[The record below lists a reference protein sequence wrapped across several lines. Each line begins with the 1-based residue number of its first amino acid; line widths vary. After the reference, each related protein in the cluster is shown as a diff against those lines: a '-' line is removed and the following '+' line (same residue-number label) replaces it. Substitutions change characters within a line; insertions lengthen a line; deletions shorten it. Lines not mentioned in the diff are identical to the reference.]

1 MKDLHDILKILE
13 KDGRITPQQ
22 IADMLQK
29 PLEDVE
35 KVIASAEQTGVI
47 RRYKAVVDWE
57 KTGEQRVAAII
68 DVKVTPIRGVGFD
81 DVAERIYNFPEVV
94 SVYLVSGEYDLRVVV
109 EGSTMQEVANFVSQK
124 LATVDRVQSTA
135 SHFVLKR
142 YKEDREIFAETL
154 PDHRLA
160 VMP

>member
-1 MKDLHDILKILE
+1 
-13 KDGRITPQQ
+13 
-22 IADMLQK
+22 MLQK

-35 KVIASAEQTGVI
+35 RVIAGAEASGVI

-57 KTGEQRVAAII
+57 KAGDHRVAAFI
-68 DVKVTPIRGVGFD
+68 DVKVTPTRGVGFD
-81 DVAERIYNFPEVV
+81 DVAERIYNFREVV

-142 YKEDREIFAETL
+142 YKEDREIFADAP

-160 VMP
+160 VTP